1 MSELYAR
8 PPERNRLHWGV
19 GIRVE
24 RKCYAFPASRCRRM
38 GRRGRVKSRFKFMG
52 RDFLNERTLH
62 SAAGKERA
70 ALGSW
75 RKGRTE
81 MLRISCL
88 SM

>member
-1 MSELYAR
+1 
-8 PPERNRLHWGV
+8 
-19 GIRVE
+19 
-24 RKCYAFPASRCRRM
+24 M
-38 GRRGRVKSRFKFMG
+38 GRRGRVKTRFKFTDS
-52 RDFLNERTLH
+52 DFLNERTLY

-75 RKGRTE
+75 HKGRTE

>member
-1 MSELYAR
+1 MSELYTR
-8 PPERNRLHWGV
+8 PPERNGLLWGAGV
-19 GIRVE
+19 RVE
-24 RKCYAFPASRCRRM
+24 RKCCAFPASRCRQI
-38 GRRGRVKSRFKFMG
+38 GRRGRVKTRFKFMG

>member
-1 MSELYAR
+1 MSKLYTR
-8 PPERNRLHWGV
+8 PPERNGLLCGIGV
-19 GIRVE
+19 RVE
-24 RKCYAFPASRCRRM
+24 RKCCAFPASRCRLIA
-38 GRRGRVKSRFKFMG
+38 RRGRVKTRFKFTG

>member
-1 MSELYAR
+1 
-8 PPERNRLHWGV
+8 
-19 GIRVE
+19 
-24 RKCYAFPASRCRRM
+24 M
-38 GRRGRVKSRFKFMG
+38 GRRGRVKTRFKFMG
-52 RDFLNERTLH
+52 GDFLNERTLH